1 MTSLCILSGIC
12 RCTNPL
18 LMVFYVFCSSGIL
31 KQIWDLSDQDNDS
44 MLSLH
49 EFCTALYFME
59 RHREGRMLPSVA
71 PPGIHL
77 PTLKGSSGQGPEGH
91 GAQSTPVWQHI
102 PGLKIS

>member
-1 MTSLCILSGIC
+1 MTSPCIKVAFVVAPIY
-12 RCTNPL
+12 L
-18 LMVFYVFCSSGIL
+18 LTVFYVFCSSGIL

-77 PTLKGSSGQGPEGH
+77 PTLEGSIGQGPEGH
-91 GAQSTPVWQHI
+91 GVQNTSVWRHI